1 MLAGVIA
8 GALAALLLPGP
19 AAARQAPPTDDP
31 LAGDQVVIAALGLTD
46 AWPTSTGEG
55 VTIAVVDDGVDGEH
69 PDLRGRLAPDA
80 DPTATTDP
88 RGTGTHAAG
97 VAAATGDNAEGI
109 VGVAPGAQLL
119 PVAVGADGDRE
130 TTGVAGAVTTAAEA
144 GAGVIALTLGG
155 DTGRLADALADD
167 AVDRAVRAAD
177 AAGSVVVVADP
188 GATDIGDLPVLLV
201 SATEAPTG
209 TPGGVTAPGRGV
221 LGPAPLGPTT
231 TWPAGTDGYKTLDGL
246 VPATAATAGVAAL
259 LVSLGR
265 TPRRSGTS
273 SWPPAG
279 PAGRSTPP
287 PPWPRPGPPGPAV
300 SPSSTRTPRPMAPCP
315 PPPSADWWSGPAPWP
330 SCSHSSSP
338 AGSRRAATAAGP
350 RRAPAGRRGPG
361 LASACGPGHGDR
373 PPPPRST

>member
-231 TWPAGTDGYKTLDGL
+231 TWPAGTDGYETLDGL

-265 TPRRSGTS
+265 TPQEVRDLVVATSGSRGAVDAAAAVAQAGATGAGGVAVVDPDAETDGAL
-273 SWPPAG
+273 PPAAVG
-279 PAGRSTPP
+279 GLVVGAGTLAIVLTLVFAGRVSPGGDRRHHGEPP
-287 PPWPRPGPPGPAV
+287 PVAE
-300 SPSSTRTPRPMAPCP
+300 
-315 PPPSADWWSGPAPWP
+315 
-330 SCSHSSSP
+330 
-338 AGSRRAATAAGP
+338 
-350 RRAPAGRRGPG
+350 
-361 LASACGPGHGDR
+361 DR
-373 PPPPRST
+373 D